1 MRIFILALIVT
12 LMSTLYCYLFTSG
25 KTLGCDYLVHY
36 SPAVPPKRLTRIS
49 FLISALIG
57 IFLIL
62 LYPSVIDLWYIIGS
76 VFIPG
81 LLFPVL
87 VIYIERFRIS
97 SSIVMGSIV
106 GCAYYSIG

>member
-1 MRIFILALIVT
+1 
-12 LMSTLYCYLFTSG
+12 MSTLDSYLFISG
-25 KTLGCDYLVHY
+25 QTLGRDYLVNY
-36 SPAVPPKRLTRIS
+36 FPDVPPNRLTRIS

-57 IFLIL
+57 IRLIL

-87 VIYIERFRIS
+87 GIYIERFRIS
-97 SSIVMGSIV
+97 SSMVMGSIV
-106 GCAYYSIG
+106 EIGRASCRERGCSGGCPG